1 MAVFKL
7 GNKAKFLIAVLGTIG
22 VGSLGGLLTIAEI
35 PTWYAAL
42 NKPSFN
48 PPNSIFGPVWTLLYT
63 LMGIALFLVWK
74 LPASAERNRALII
87 FGVQFAFNFCWSLIF
102 FRFHLI
108 GAALVEI
115 ILMWGCILL
124 TILFFWKQSR
134 TAALLLVPYI
144 FWVSF
149 ATILTAAIYRLN

>member
-7 GNKAKFLIAVLGTIG
+7 NNKAKFLLAVLGTIG
-22 VGSLGGLLTIAEI
+22 IGSLGGLFTISEI
-35 PTWYAAL
+35 PTWYAGL

-48 PPNSIFGPVWTLLYT
+48 PPNSVFGPVWTLLYT
-63 LMGIALFLVWK
+63 LMGISLFLIWK
-74 LPASAERNRALII
+74 LPASAERNRSLNM
-87 FGVQFAFNFCWSLIF
+87 FGVQFALNFCWSILF
-102 FRFHLI
+102 FQFHLI

-124 TILFFWKQSR
+124 TMLFFWKQSR

>member
-1 MAVFKL
+1 MAAFKL
-7 GNKAKFLIAVLGTIG
+7 SNKAKFLIAVLGTIG
-22 VGSLGGLLTIAEI
+22 VGSLGGLFTIAEI
-35 PTWYAAL
+35 PTWYAGL

-48 PPNSIFGPVWTLLYT
+48 PPNNVFGPVWTLLYA
-63 LMGIALFLVWK
+63 LMGISLFLIWK
-74 LPASAERNRALII
+74 LPASAERNRSLKI
-87 FGVQFAFNFCWSLIF
+87 FGVQFALNFCWSLIF

-108 GAALVEI
+108 GVALVEI
-115 ILMWGCILL
+115 MLMWGCILF

>member
-1 MAVFKL
+1 MAAFHL
-7 GNKAKFLIAVLGTIG
+7 GNKAKFLIAVVGTLGI
-22 VGSLGGLLTIAEI
+22 GSLSGLFTIAEI
-35 PTWYAAL
+35 PTWYAGL

-48 PPNSIFGPVWTLLYT
+48 PPNSVFGPVWTLLYT
-63 LMGIALFLVWK
+63 LMGISLFLIWK
-74 LPASAERNRALII
+74 LPASAERNRSLKV
-87 FGVQFAFNFCWSLIF
+87 FGAQFALNFFWSVLF

-108 GAALVEI
+108 GTALIEI
-115 ILMWGCILL
+115 MVMWGCILL

>member
-1 MAVFKL
+1 L
-7 GNKAKFLIAVLGTIG
+7 FLI
-22 VGSLGGLLTIAEI
+22 
-35 PTWYAAL
+35 
-42 NKPSFN
+42 
-48 PPNSIFGPVWTLLYT
+48 
-63 LMGIALFLVWK
+63 WK
-74 LPASAERNRALII
+74 LPASAERNRSLKI
-87 FGVQFAFNFCWSLIF
+87 FGVQFALNFCWSLIF

-108 GAALVEI
+108 GVALVEI
-115 ILMWGCILL
+115 MLMWGCILF

>member
-1 MAVFKL
+1 MAAFKL
-7 GNKAKFLIAVLGTIG
+7 SNKAKFLIAVLGTIG
-22 VGSLGGLLTIAEI
+22 IGSLGGLFTISEI
-35 PTWYAAL
+35 PTWYSGL

-48 PPNSIFGPVWTLLYT
+48 PPNSVFGPVWTLLYT
-63 LMGIALFLVWK
+63 LMGISLFLIWK
-74 LPASAERNRALII
+74 LPASAERNRSLKI
-87 FGVQFAFNFCWSLIF
+87 FGVQFALNFCWSLIF

-108 GAALVEI
+108 GWALVEI
-115 ILMWGCILL
+115 MLMWGCILF

>member
-1 MAVFKL
+1 MAAFKL
-7 GNKAKFLIAVLGTIG
+7 GNKAKFFIAVLGTIFI
-22 VGSLGGLLTIAEI
+22 GSLGGLFTIAEI
-35 PTWYAAL
+35 PVWYAGL

-48 PPNSIFGPVWTLLYT
+48 PPNSVFGPVWTTLYT
-63 LMGIALFLVWK
+63 LMGISLYLVWK
-74 LPASAERNRALII
+74 LPASAERNRALKI
-87 FGVQFAFNFCWSLIF
+87 FGIQFALNFCWSIIF

-108 GAALVEI
+108 GTALVEI